1 MSTNPFHQL
10 FVGVQGGYFIY
21 EVCHRKGKIVVNNAI
36 PVTVLTG
43 FLGAGKTTLLNQ
55 LLSQPHG
62 FRCAVIVNEFGPV
75 GIDNQLV
82 IGAAEEI
89 LQMNNGCL
97 CCRLRGDLIQSV
109 ARLFKQQ
116 RQFDHLLIE
125 TTGLADPGP
134 IAQTFFLP
142 EIARNVF
149 LDGIVTVVDA
159 AHVEKELDDAPE
171 AQTQIA
177 YADVLLLNKTDLV
190 APETLEQVERR
201 LRHLNKLAQ
210 FHRTQASKIDF
221 RSILNLGAHRLDAPM
236 EWAEETNESS
246 HDEHSEHDEHVRS
259 FYLSDH
265 RPLDLKKTEAW
276 LTQLI
281 SMSGGNLYRSK
292 GILHV
297 QGQAQRIVFQG
308 VQTTFGATPD
318 RPWRADEKRW
328 SQLVFIGRDLEEGYI
343 RSGFEDCFA
352 L

>member
-1 MSTNPFHQL
+1 MARVLKISYSSVHKKDEFVVKNP
-10 FVGVQGGYFIY
+10 
-21 EVCHRKGKIVVNNAI
+21 I

-55 LLSQPHG
+55 LLSQTHG
-62 FRCAVIVNEFGPV
+62 FRCAVIVNEFGPI

-82 IGAAEEI
+82 IGAEEEI

-97 CCRLRGDLIQSV
+97 CCRLRGDLIESLG
-109 ARLFKQQ
+109 RLFKQQ
-116 RQFDHLLIE
+116 KEFDHVLIE

-142 EIARNVF
+142 EIARNVC
-149 LDGIVTVVDA
+149 LDGIITVVDA
-159 AHVEKELDDAPE
+159 AHVEKELNDAPE

-177 YADVLLLNKTDLV
+177 YADVLLLNKSDLV
-190 APETLEQVERR
+190 AQETLERVERR
-201 LRHLNKLAQ
+201 LRKLNKLAQ
-210 FHRTQASKIDF
+210 CHRTRESRIDF

-236 EWAEETNESS
+236 EWPAATAESTHE
-246 HDEHSEHDEHVRS
+246 EHSEHEEHRHDERVRS
-259 FYLSDH
+259 FYLSDP

-281 SMSGGNLYRSK
+281 GMSGGNLYRSK

-297 QGQAQRIVFQG
+297 QGQAERIVFQG
-308 VQTTFGATPD
+308 VQTTFGATPE
-318 RPWRADEKRW
+318 RPWRADEKRL

>member
-1 MSTNPFHQL
+1 MKNP
-10 FVGVQGGYFIY
+10 
-21 EVCHRKGKIVVNNAI
+21 I
-36 PVTVLTG
+36 PVSVLTG

-62 FRCAVIVNEFGPV
+62 FRCAVIVNEFGTV
-75 GIDNQLV
+75 GIDGQLV
-82 IGAAEEI
+82 MGAAEEI

-109 ARLFKQQ
+109 IRLFKQQ

-142 EIARNVF
+142 EIAQYVC
-149 LDGIVTVVDA
+149 LDGIITVVDA

-190 APETLEQVERR
+190 PPASLERVERR
-201 LRHLNKLAQ
+201 LHHLNKLAKC
-210 FHRTQASKIDF
+210 HRTHDSKIDF
-221 RSILNLGAHRLDAPM
+221 RSILDLGAHRLDSPM
-236 EWAEETNESS
+236 EWTDESDESHHNDHDDPEEHE
-246 HDEHSEHDEHVRS
+246 EHRHNEHVRS
-259 FYLSDH
+259 FYLSDS

-292 GILHV
+292 GILNV
-297 QGQAQRIVFQG
+297 RGQSKRIVFQG
-308 VQTTFGATPD
+308 VQTTFGATPE
-318 RPWRADEKRW
+318 RAWKPDEKRS
-328 SQLVFIGRDLEEGYI
+328 SQLVFIGKDLEEGFI

>member
-1 MSTNPFHQL
+1 MASKVKISYRSLHKKDDFIVKNP
-10 FVGVQGGYFIY
+10 
-21 EVCHRKGKIVVNNAI
+21 I

-43 FLGAGKTTLLNQ
+43 YLGAGKTTLLNQ

-62 FRCAVIVNEFGPV
+62 YRCAVIVNEFGSI

-82 IGAAEEI
+82 FGAEEEI

-97 CCRLRGDLIQSV
+97 CCRLRSDLIETMV
-109 ARLFKQQ
+109 NLFKQQ
-116 RQFDHLLIE
+116 KPFDHVLIE

-134 IAQTFFLP
+134 VAQTFFLP
-142 EIARNVF
+142 EIARNVC
-149 LDGIVTVVDA
+149 LDGIITVVDA
-159 AHVEKELDDAPE
+159 ANVEKELDDGQE
-171 AQTQIA
+171 VQTQIA
-177 YADVLLLNKTDLV
+177 YADVMLLNKTDLV
-190 APETLEQVERR
+190 APEVLLRVERR
-201 LRHLNKLAQ
+201 LRRLNKLAPC
-210 FHRTQASKIDF
+210 HRTNEARIGF
-221 RSILNLGAHRLDAPM
+221 HSILNLGAHRLGAPLEWPAEM
-236 EWAEETNESS
+236 EQSLHDDPSQHEEHT
-246 HDEHSEHDEHVRS
+246 HDEHVRS
-259 FYLSDH
+259 FCLSDH
-265 RPLDLKKTEAW
+265 RPLDLKKTELW

-297 QGQAQRIVFQG
+297 QGQAKRIVFQG

-318 RPWRADEKRW
+318 RPWRVDEKRL

>member
-1 MSTNPFHQL
+1 MKISYRSLHKKDDYIVKNP
-10 FVGVQGGYFIY
+10 
-21 EVCHRKGKIVVNNAI
+21 I
-36 PVTVLTG
+36 PVTVLAG

-62 FRCAVIVNEFGPV
+62 YRCAVIVNEFGPI
-75 GIDNQLV
+75 GIDHQLV
-82 IGAAEEI
+82 MGAEEEI

-97 CCRLRGDLIQSV
+97 CCRLRGDLIQSM
-109 ARLFKQQ
+109 AHLFKQQ
-116 RQFDHLLIE
+116 KQFDHVLIE

-142 EIARNVF
+142 EIARNAC
-149 LDGIVTVVDA
+149 LDGIITVVDA
-159 AHVEKELDDAPE
+159 AHVEKELDDAQE
-171 AQTQIA
+171 ARMQIA

-190 APETLEQVERR
+190 APEILDRVEVR
-201 LRHLNKLAQ
+201 LRKLNKLARC
-210 FHRTQASKIDF
+210 HRTHQSRIDF
-221 RSILNLGAHRLDAPM
+221 SAILNLGAHRLDAPM
-236 EWAEETNESS
+236 EWPDGVGEPMRDDHTGE
-246 HDEHSEHDEHVRS
+246 DEHHHDGHIRS
-259 FYLSDH
+259 YYLSDH

-276 LTQLI
+276 LTQFI

-297 QGQAQRIVFQG
+297 QGQTERIVFQG

-318 RPWRADEKRW
+318 RPWRADEKRL
-328 SQLVFIGRDLEEGYI
+328 SQLIFIGRDLEEDYI